1 MVLNSLSFCLS
12 VKLLNSSSYLSE
24 ILAGYSNLSVGY
36 STEAQTL
43 RFVPSHVRA
52 AQGTRSLTS
61 ALSSGAVRLLPSLS
75 QPQFP
80 RVPVRSTL
88 CLFWRADHWLRP
100 SRRMSTIQ
108 NLRKSLVR
116 NWKPVCSLVGD
127 ALSGAEFAPFR
138 PGAHLPPSSCPG
150 GGWAGPQPASSSLSF
165 VLLTGWLCLR
175 LGLSV

>member
-36 STEAQTL
+36 STEARTL

-127 ALSGAEFAPFR
+127 ASLGQSLPLSGLVPTS
-138 PGAHLPPSSCPG
+138 PHPPALVGDGPARNRLALLCP
-150 GGWAGPQPASSSLSF
+150 LF
-165 VLLTGWLCLR
+165 C
-175 LGLSV
+175 